1 MTARLQPL
9 ALLDSG
15 EIETPF
21 VDGFTVVS
29 ADDAERDRLTQLWQ
43 SEHGEAVAFIA
54 ASDLPKQPEER
65 AALASDVLRRELA
78 IAEAQEALVAAE
90 RKHNEALDGVGR
102 REDAATKALAALS
115 TPAEEPKVDT
125 TGLEGKVEQLANAV
139 IKGADVLA
147 RLQDEVAFDAANRHP
162 LQSKITR
169 VPVGDFETRVAKRRS
184 ILSDAANVGLIDS
197 GAAAN
202 LGRVLSS
209 LTPDKAT
216 DPMALELF
224 TRGTDIAELKAEWA
238 KHPLDA
244 EVGALDRQLGMARA
258 EVTRLEQTDSE
269 SSGGSSL
276 SIIEQALHIVLD
288 EQSDE
293 APDGQRQAARAL
305 KREMLDGPGPLM
317 DMSGWSTKPTAVSNA
332 RLDQARHALERLE
345 NERATLMSKHEA
357 KHGIDPTPQV
367 LAFEAEVVSYLGEF
381 VEADVLRTLS
391 ETRILPSF
399 PPALEVS
406 LRTGIQR
413 CEAQGAAV
421 KKELEAIEAARTSA
435 PPKSLGSRTEAMRAV
450 ADLEAHRR
458 ETTRVEQFVLA
469 ARRTLEARQADASSS
484 SPGTQRDAVLSFLED
499 RLAASDSP
507 MVFLNTFAG
516 VSEMVRISALD
527 RLVDAAASRSFVYLT
542 DDAATLAWA
551 QDNLGESAPVEN

>member
-1 MTARLQPL
+1 MTARLRPF

-29 ADDAERDRLTQLWQ
+29 ADAAARDRLTKLWQ

-54 ASDLPKQPEER
+54 ASDLPKQPEQR

-90 RKHNEALDGVGR
+90 QKHKEALDGVGR
-102 REDAATKALAALS
+102 REDAAKKALAALS

-139 IKGADVLA
+139 TKGADVLA
-147 RLQDEVAFDAANRHP
+147 RLADEVALDTANHHP

-169 VPVGDFETRVAKRRS
+169 VPVGDFETTVAKRRS

-216 DPMALELF
+216 DPMAVDLF
-224 TRGTDIAELKAEWA
+224 TRGTDIAALKAEWA

-258 EVTRLEQTDSE
+258 EVTRLEQTESE
-269 SSGGSSL
+269 PSGSSL

-317 DMSGWSTKPTAVSNA
+317 DMSGWSTKPAAVSNA

-345 NERATLMSKHEA
+345 NERAALMSKHEA

-367 LAFEAEVVSYLGEF
+367 VAFEAEVVSYLGEF
-381 VEADVLRTLS
+381 VEADALRILS

-413 CEAQGAAV
+413 AEAQGAAV

-458 ETTRVEQFVLA
+458 ETSRVEQFVLA
-469 ARRTLEARQADASSS
+469 ARRTLEARQSEASSS
-484 SPGTQRDAVLSFLED
+484 SPGTQRDAVLSFLEG
-499 RLAASDSP
+499 RLGASDSP
-507 MVFLNTFAG
+507 TVFLNTFAG
-516 VSEMVRISALD
+516 VSEMVRIAALD

-551 QDNLGESAPVEN
+551 QDNLGESAPVGN

>member
-1 MTARLQPL
+1 MTARLRPF
-9 ALLDSG
+9 ALLNSG

-29 ADDAERDRLTQLWQ
+29 ADAAARDRLTQMWQ

-54 ASDLPKQPEER
+54 ASDLPKQPEQR

-90 RKHNEALDGVGR
+90 QKHKEALDGVGR
-102 REDAATKALAALS
+102 REDAANKALAALS

-139 IKGADVLA
+139 TKGADVLA
-147 RLQDEVAFDAANRHP
+147 RLQDEVALDTANHHP

-169 VPVGDFETRVAKRRS
+169 VPVGDFETTVAKRRS

-209 LTPDKAT
+209 LTPDKAI
-216 DPMALELF
+216 DPMALDLF

-269 SSGGSSL
+269 PSGSSL

-293 APDGQRQAARAL
+293 ASDGQRQAARAL

-317 DMSGWSTKPTAVSNA
+317 DMSGWSTKQATVSNA

-345 NERATLMSKHEA
+345 SERATLMSKHQA

-381 VEADVLRTLS
+381 VEADALRILS

-413 CEAQGAAV
+413 AEAQGAAV

-469 ARRTLEARQADASSS
+469 ARRTLDARQSEASSS
-484 SPGTQRDAVLSFLED
+484 SPGTQRDAVLSFLEG
-499 RLAASDSP
+499 RLSASDSP
-507 MVFLNTFAG
+507 TVFLNTFAG

-551 QDNLGESAPVEN
+551 QDNLGESTPVGN

>member
-1 MTARLQPL
+1 MTARLRPFV
-9 ALLDSG
+9 LLNSG

-29 ADDAERDRLTQLWQ
+29 ADEAARDRLAQDWL
-43 SEHGEAVAFIA
+43 SEHGDAVAFVA
-54 ASDLPKQPEER
+54 ASDLPKHEER
-65 AALASDVLRRELA
+65 TALASDVLRRELA
-78 IAEAQEALVAAE
+78 IAEAQEALLAAE
-90 RKHNEALDGVGR
+90 EKHREAVDGVAR
-102 REDAATKALAALS
+102 REEAANKALAALS
-115 TPAEEPKVDT
+115 APAEEPKIDT

-139 IKGADVLA
+139 TKGADVLA
-147 RLQDEVAFDAANRHP
+147 RLEEAVAFDHANPHP

-169 VPVGDFETRVAKRRS
+169 VPVGDFESTVAKRRS

-197 GAAAN
+197 GAAAG

-216 DPMALELF
+216 DPMALDLF
-224 TRGTDIAELKAEWA
+224 TRGTEMAELKAEWA

-269 SSGGSSL
+269 PSGSSL

-317 DMSGWSTKPTAVSNA
+317 DMSGWSSKPAAVSNA
-332 RLDQARHALERLE
+332 RLDQARNALERLE
-345 NERATLMSKHEA
+345 HERSTLMAKHEA
-357 KHGIDPTPQV
+357 KHGADPTPQV
-367 LAFEAEVVSYLGEF
+367 RAFEEEVVSYLGEY
-381 VEADVLRTLS
+381 VEADALRVLS

-399 PPALEVS
+399 PPALEAS

-413 CEAQGAAV
+413 AEAQGAAV
-421 KKELEAIEAARTSA
+421 KKELEAIEVARTAA
-435 PPKSLGSRTEAMRAV
+435 PPKSLGSRTDAMRAV

-458 ETTRVEQFVLA
+458 ETARVEQFVDA
-469 ARRTLEARQADASSS
+469 ARRTLEARQSEASSS
-484 SPGTQRDAVLSFLED
+484 SPATQRDAVLGFLEE
-499 RLAASDSP
+499 RLTTSDAP
-507 MVFLNTFAG
+507 LVFVNTFA
-516 VSEMVRISALD
+516 SIPEMVRISALD
-527 RLVDAAASRSFVYLT
+527 RLVAAASDRAVVYLT
-542 DDAATLAWA
+542 DDAATLAWT
-551 QDNLGESAPVEN
+551 QDNLGEATPVGN

>member
-1 MTARLQPL
+1 MTARLRPF

-29 ADDAERDRLTQLWQ
+29 ANNTERDRLTKVWQ
-43 SEHGEAVAFIA
+43 SEHGEAVVFIA

-65 AALASDVLRRELA
+65 ATLASDVLRRELA

-90 RKHNEALDGVGR
+90 QKHREALDGVGR
-102 REDAATKALAALS
+102 REDAANKALAALS

-139 IKGADVLA
+139 TRGADVLA
-147 RLQDEVAFDAANRHP
+147 RLQDEVAFDTANRHP

-169 VPVGDFETRVAKRRS
+169 VPVGDLETTVAKRRS

-209 LTPDKAT
+209 LTPDRAT
-216 DPMALELF
+216 DPMALDLF
-224 TRGTDIAELKAEWA
+224 TRGTNIAELKAEWA

-258 EVTRLEQTDSE
+258 EVTRLEQTDGE
-269 SSGGSSL
+269 SSGSSL

-317 DMSGWSTKPTAVSNA
+317 DMSGWSTKPAAVSNA

-345 NERATLMSKHEA
+345 TERAALMSKHQA
-357 KHGIDPTPQV
+357 KYGIDPTPQV

-381 VEADVLRTLS
+381 VEADALRILS

-413 CEAQGAAV
+413 AEAQGAAV

-469 ARRTLEARQADASSS
+469 ARRTLEVRQSEASSS
-484 SPGTQRDAVLSFLED
+484 SPGTQRDAVLSFLEN
-499 RLAASDSP
+499 RLGASDSP
-507 MVFLNTFAG
+507 AVFLNTFAG

-551 QDNLGESAPVEN
+551 QNNLGESAPVGN

>member
-1 MTARLQPL
+1 MTARLRPF

-15 EIETPF
+15 EITSPF

-29 ADDAERDRLTQLWQ
+29 ADDTERDRLTKMWQ
-43 SEHGEAVAFIA
+43 AEHGESVVFIA

-65 AALASDVLRRELA
+65 PTLASDVLRRELA

-90 RKHNEALDGVGR
+90 QKHKEALDGVGR
-102 REDAATKALAALS
+102 REDAANKALAALS

-139 IKGADVLA
+139 TKGANVLA
-147 RLQDEVAFDAANRHP
+147 RLQDEVAFDTANRHS

-169 VPVGDFETRVAKRRS
+169 VPVGDFETTVAKRRS

-216 DPMALELF
+216 DPLALDLF

-258 EVTRLEQTDSE
+258 EVTRLEQTDGE
-269 SSGGSSL
+269 SSGSSL

-317 DMSGWSTKPTAVSNA
+317 DMSGWSTKPAAVSNA

-345 NERATLMSKHEA
+345 TERAALMSKHEA
-357 KHGIDPTPQV
+357 KYGIDPTPQV

-381 VEADVLRTLS
+381 VEADALRILS

-399 PPALEVS
+399 PRALEVS

-413 CEAQGAAV
+413 AEAQRAAV

-469 ARRTLEARQADASSS
+469 ARRTLEARQSEASSS
-484 SPGTQRDAVLSFLED
+484 SPGTQRDVVLSFLED
-499 RLAASDSP
+499 RLGASDSP
-507 MVFLNTFAG
+507 TVFLNTFAG

-527 RLVDAAASRSFVYLT
+527 RLVDAAANRSFVYLT
-542 DDAATLAWA
+542 DDAATLAWG
-551 QDNLGESAPVEN
+551 QNNLGESAPVGN

>member
-1 MTARLQPL
+1 MTARLRPF

-29 ADDAERDRLTQLWQ
+29 ADDTERDRLTKMWQ
-43 SEHGEAVAFIA
+43 SEHGEAVVFIA
-54 ASDLPKQPEER
+54 ASDLPKRPQER
-65 AALASDVLRRELA
+65 ATLASDVLRRELA

-90 RKHNEALDGVGR
+90 QKHKEALDGVGR
-102 REDAATKALAALS
+102 REDAANKALAALS

-125 TGLEGKVEQLANAV
+125 TGLEGKVEQLANRV
-139 IKGADVLA
+139 TKGADVLA
-147 RLQDEVAFDAANRHP
+147 RLQDEVAFDTANRHP

-169 VPVGDFETRVAKRRS
+169 VPVGDFETTVAKRRS

-216 DPMALELF
+216 DPLALDLF

-258 EVTRLEQTDSE
+258 EVTRLEQTDGE
-269 SSGGSSL
+269 SSGSSL

-317 DMSGWSTKPTAVSNA
+317 DMSGWSTKPAAVSNA

-345 NERATLMSKHEA
+345 NERATLMAKHEV
-357 KHGIDPTPQV
+357 KYGIDPTPQV
-367 LAFEAEVVSYLGEF
+367 LAFEAEVVSYLGES
-381 VEADVLRTLS
+381 VEADALRILS

-413 CEAQGAAV
+413 AEAQGAAV

-469 ARRTLEARQADASSS
+469 ARRTLEARQSEASSS

-499 RLAASDSP
+499 RLGASDSP
-507 MVFLNTFAG
+507 TVFLNTFAG

-551 QDNLGESAPVEN
+551 QNNLGESAPVGN

>member
-29 ADDAERDRLTQLWQ
+29 ADDAERDRLTQMWQ
-43 SEHGEAVAFIA
+43 LEHGEAVAFIA

-90 RKHNEALDGVGR
+90 QKHKEALDGVGR
-102 REDAATKALAALS
+102 REDAANKALAALS

-139 IKGADVLA
+139 TKGADVLA

-216 DPMALELF
+216 DPMALDLF

-258 EVTRLEQTDSE
+258 EVTRLEQTESE
-269 SSGGSSL
+269 PSGSSL

-345 NERATLMSKHEA
+345 NERAALMSKHEA
-357 KHGIDPTPQV
+357 KYGIDPTPQV

-381 VEADVLRTLS
+381 VEADALRILS

-413 CEAQGAAV
+413 SEAQGAAV

-469 ARRTLEARQADASSS
+469 ARRTLEARQSEASSS
-484 SPGTQRDAVLSFLED
+484 SPATQRDAVLSFLED
-499 RLAASDSP
+499 RLGASDTP

-527 RLVDAAASRSFVYLT
+527 RLVDAAANRSVVYLT

-551 QDNLGESAPVEN
+551 QDNLGESTPVGN

>member
-1 MTARLQPL
+1 MTARLRPF
-9 ALLDSG
+9 ALLHVG
-15 EIETPF
+15 ELETPL

-29 ADDAERDRLTQLWQ
+29 ADHAERDRLTNKWQ
-43 SEHGEAVAFIA
+43 AEHGAAVVFIA
-54 ASDLPKQPEER
+54 ASDLPKQPAER

-90 RKHNEALDGVGR
+90 EKHKEALDGVGR
-102 REDAATKALAALS
+102 REDAANKALAALS
-115 TPAEEPKVDT
+115 APAEEPKIDT
-125 TGLEGKVEQLANAV
+125 TGLEGKVEQLAHAV
-139 IKGADVLA
+139 TKGADVLA
-147 RLQDEVAFDAANRHP
+147 RLVDEVAFDAANRHP

-169 VPVGDFETRVAKRRS
+169 VPVGDFETTVAKRRS

-209 LTPDKAT
+209 LTPDKAK

-224 TRGTDIAELKAEWA
+224 ARGTDVAALKAEWA

-269 SSGGSSL
+269 SSGSSL

-317 DMSGWSTKPTAVSNA
+317 DMSGWSTKPAAVSNA

-345 NERATLMSKHEA
+345 NERTALMSKHEA
-357 KHGIDPTPQV
+357 KFGIDPTPQV
-367 LAFEAEVVSYLGEF
+367 LAFEAEVASYLGEY
-381 VEADVLRTLS
+381 VEADALLILS

-413 CEAQGAAV
+413 AEAQGTAV
-421 KKELEAIEAARTSA
+421 KKELEAIEAARIAA

-458 ETTRVEQFVLA
+458 ETTRVEQFVMA
-469 ARRTLEARQADASSS
+469 ARQTLEARQSEASNS

-499 RLAASDSP
+499 RLGASDSP
-507 MVFLNTFAG
+507 MVFLDTFAG

-527 RLVDAAASRSFVYLT
+527 RLVDAAADRSVVYLT

-551 QDNLGESAPVEN
+551 QDNLGESAPVRN

>member
-1 MTARLQPL
+1 MTARLRPFV
-9 ALLDSG
+9 LLNSG

-29 ADDAERDRLTQLWQ
+29 ADEAARDRLTQAWL
-43 SEHGEAVAFIA
+43 SEHGETVAFVA
-54 ASDLPKQPEER
+54 ASDLPKQEER
-65 AALASDVLRRELA
+65 TALASDVLRRELA
-78 IAEAQEALVAAE
+78 IAEAQEALLAAE
-90 RKHNEALDGVGR
+90 QKHREALDGVGR
-102 REDAATKALAALS
+102 REEAANKALAALS
-115 TPAEEPKVDT
+115 APAEEPKIDT

-139 IKGADVLA
+139 IKGADVLI
-147 RLQDEVAFDAANRHP
+147 RLEEEVAFDQANRHP
-162 LQSKITR
+162 LQAKITR
-169 VPVGDFETRVAKRRS
+169 VPVGDFETTVAKRRS

-197 GAAAN
+197 GAAAG

-216 DPMALELF
+216 DPMAIDLF
-224 TRGTDIAELKAEWA
+224 TRGTEIAALKAEWA

-258 EVTRLEQTDSE
+258 EVTRLEQTESE
-269 SSGGSSL
+269 PSSGGL

-317 DMSGWSTKPTAVSNA
+317 DLSGWSSKPASVSNA
-332 RLDQARHALERLE
+332 RLDQARNALERLE
-345 NERATLMSKHEA
+345 HERSTLMAKHEA
-357 KHGIDPTPQV
+357 KHGADPTPQV

-381 VEADVLRTLS
+381 VEADALRVLS

-413 CEAQGAAV
+413 AEAQGAAV
-421 KKELEAIEAARTSA
+421 KKELEAIEVARTAA
-435 PPKSLGSRTEAMRAV
+435 PPKSLGSRTDAMRAV

-458 ETTRVEQFVLA
+458 ETTRVEQFVEA
-469 ARRTLEARQADASSS
+469 ARRTLETRQSEATSS
-484 SPGTQRDAVLSFLED
+484 SPATQRDTVLSFLEE
-499 RLAASDSP
+499 RLTTSDTP
-507 MVFLNTFAG
+507 LVFVNTFSG
-516 VSEMVRISALD
+516 VPEMVRISALD
-527 RLVDAAASRSFVYLT
+527 RLIESDRAVVYLT
-542 DDAATLAWA
+542 DDAATLAWT
-551 QDNLGESAPVEN
+551 QDNLGDATSVGN

>member
-1 MTARLQPL
+1 MTARLQPF
-9 ALLDSG
+9 ALLNSG

-29 ADDAERDRLTQLWQ
+29 ADDAERNRLTQMWQ
-43 SEHGEAVAFIA
+43 SEHGQAVSFIA

-90 RKHNEALDGVGR
+90 AKHKEALDGVGR
-102 REDAATKALAALS
+102 REDAANKALAALS

-139 IKGADVLA
+139 TKGADVLA

-169 VPVGDFETRVAKRRS
+169 VPVGDFDTRVAKRRS

-216 DPMALELF
+216 DPMAIDLF
-224 TRGTDIAELKAEWA
+224 TRGTEIAELKAEWA

-269 SSGGSSL
+269 PSGGSSL

-317 DMSGWSTKPTAVSNA
+317 DMSGWSTKPAAVSNA

-381 VEADVLRTLS
+381 VEGDALQILS

-413 CEAQGAAV
+413 SEAQGAAV

-469 ARRTLEARQADASSS
+469 ARRTLEARQSEASSS

-499 RLAASDSP
+499 RLGTSDSP

-527 RLVDAAASRSFVYLT
+527 RLVEAAASRSFVYLT

-551 QDNLGESAPVEN
+551 QDNLGESAPVGN

>member
-1 MTARLQPL
+1 MTARLRPFASL
-9 ALLDSG
+9 NSG

-29 ADDAERDRLTQLWQ
+29 ADAAERDRLTKMWQ
-43 SEHGEAVAFIA
+43 SEHGEAVAFIT
-54 ASDLPKQPEER
+54 ASDLPKQPEPR

-78 IAEAQEALVAAE
+78 IAEAQEDLVAAE
-90 RKHNEALDGVGR
+90 QKHKEALDGVGR
-102 REDAATKALAALS
+102 REDAANKALAALS

-139 IKGADVLA
+139 TKGADVLA
-147 RLQDEVAFDAANRHP
+147 RLQDEVAFDAANSHP

-169 VPVGDFETRVAKRRS
+169 VPVAEIETTVAKRRS

-216 DPMALELF
+216 DPMALDLF
-224 TRGTDIAELKAEWA
+224 TRGTEVAALKAEWA

-258 EVTRLEQTDSE
+258 EVTRLEQTESE
-269 SSGGSSL
+269 PSGSSL

-317 DMSGWSTKPTAVSNA
+317 DMSGWSTKPAAVSNA

-345 NERATLMSKHEA
+345 NERAALMSKHQA
-357 KHGIDPTPQV
+357 KYGIDPTPQV

-381 VEADVLRTLS
+381 VEADALRILS

-413 CEAQGAAV
+413 AEAQGAAV

-469 ARRTLEARQADASSS
+469 ARRTLEARQSEASSS

-499 RLAASDSP
+499 RLGASDSP

-551 QDNLGESAPVEN
+551 QNNLGESAPVGN

>member
-1 MTARLQPL
+1 MTARLRPF
-9 ALLDSG
+9 ALLNSG

-29 ADDAERDRLTQLWQ
+29 ADNAERDRLTQMWQ

-54 ASDLPKQPEER
+54 ASDLPKQQAER

-78 IAEAQEALVAAE
+78 IAEAQEALAAAE
-90 RKHNEALDGVGR
+90 EKHKEALDGVGR
-102 REDAATKALAALS
+102 REDAANKALAALS

-139 IKGADVLA
+139 TKGADVLA
-147 RLQDEVAFDAANRHP
+147 RLQQEVAFDTGNRHP

-169 VPVGDFETRVAKRRS
+169 VPVGDFETTVARRRS

-216 DPMALELF
+216 DPMAIDLF

-258 EVTRLEQTDSE
+258 EVARLEQTDGEPS
-269 SSGGSSL
+269 GSSL

-317 DMSGWSTKPTAVSNA
+317 DMSGWSTKPAAVSNA

-345 NERATLMSKHEA
+345 NERATLMAKHEA
-357 KHGIDPTPQV
+357 KYGIDPTPQV

-381 VEADVLRTLS
+381 VEADALRILS

-413 CEAQGAAV
+413 AEAQGAAV

-469 ARRTLEARQADASSS
+469 ARRTLEARQSEASSS
-484 SPGTQRDAVLSFLED
+484 SPGTQRDALLSFLED
-499 RLAASDSP
+499 RLSTSDSP

-527 RLVDAAASRSFVYLT
+527 RLVEAAASRSFVYLT
-542 DDAATLAWA
+542 NDAATLAWA
-551 QDNLGESAPVEN
+551 QDNLGESAPVGN

>member
-1 MTARLQPL
+1 MTARLRPF

-29 ADDAERDRLTQLWQ
+29 ADNTERDRLTKVWQ
-43 SEHGEAVAFIA
+43 SEHGEAVVFIA

-65 AALASDVLRRELA
+65 ATLASDVLRRELA

-90 RKHNEALDGVGR
+90 QKHREALDGVGR
-102 REDAATKALAALS
+102 REDAANKALAALS

-139 IKGADVLA
+139 TRGADVLA
-147 RLQDEVAFDAANRHP
+147 RLQDEVAFDTANRHP

-169 VPVGDFETRVAKRRS
+169 VPVGDLETTVAKRRS

-209 LTPDKAT
+209 LTPDRAT
-216 DPMALELF
+216 DPMALDLF
-224 TRGTDIAELKAEWA
+224 TRGTNIAELKAEWA

-258 EVTRLEQTDSE
+258 EVTRLEQTDGE
-269 SSGGSSL
+269 SSGSSL

-317 DMSGWSTKPTAVSNA
+317 DMSGWSTKPAAVSNA

-345 NERATLMSKHEA
+345 TERAALMSKHQA
-357 KHGIDPTPQV
+357 KYGIDPTPQV

-381 VEADVLRTLS
+381 VEADALRILS

-413 CEAQGAAV
+413 AEAQGAAV

-469 ARRTLEARQADASSS
+469 ARRTLEVRQSEASSS
-484 SPGTQRDAVLSFLED
+484 SPGTQRDAVLSFLEN
-499 RLAASDSP
+499 RLGASDSP
-507 MVFLNTFAG
+507 AVFLNTFAG

-551 QDNLGESAPVEN
+551 QNNLGESAPVGN

>member
-1 MTARLQPL
+1 MTARLRPF
-9 ALLDSG
+9 ALLNSG

-29 ADDAERDRLTQLWQ
+29 ADNAERDRLTQMWQ

-54 ASDLPKQPEER
+54 ASDLPKQQAER

-78 IAEAQEALVAAE
+78 IAEAQEALAAAE
-90 RKHNEALDGVGR
+90 EKHKEALDGVGR
-102 REDAATKALAALS
+102 REDAANKALAALS

-139 IKGADVLA
+139 TKGADVLA
-147 RLQDEVAFDAANRHP
+147 RLQQEVAFDTGNRHP

-169 VPVGDFETRVAKRRS
+169 VPVGDFETTVARRRS

-216 DPMALELF
+216 DPMAIDLF

-258 EVTRLEQTDSE
+258 EVARLEQTDGEPS
-269 SSGGSSL
+269 GSSL

-317 DMSGWSTKPTAVSNA
+317 DMSGWSTKPAAVSNA
-332 RLDQARHALERLE
+332 RLDQARHTLERLK
-345 NERATLMSKHEA
+345 NERATLMAKHEA
-357 KHGIDPTPQV
+357 KYGIDPTPQV

-381 VEADVLRTLS
+381 VEADALRILS

-413 CEAQGAAV
+413 AEAQGAAV

-435 PPKSLGSRTEAMRAV
+435 PPKSLGSRTEAIRAV

-469 ARRTLEARQADASSS
+469 ARRTLEARQSEASSS
-484 SPGTQRDAVLSFLED
+484 SPGTQRDALLSFLED
-499 RLAASDSP
+499 RLSTSDSP

-527 RLVDAAASRSFVYLT
+527 RLVEAAASRSFVYLT
-542 DDAATLAWA
+542 NDAATLAWA
-551 QDNLGESAPVEN
+551 QDNLGESAPVGN

>member
-1 MTARLQPL
+1 MTARLRPF

-29 ADDAERDRLTQLWQ
+29 ADAAARDRLTKLWQ

-54 ASDLPKQPEER
+54 ASDLPKQPEQR

-90 RKHNEALDGVGR
+90 QKHKEALDGVGR
-102 REDAATKALAALS
+102 REDAAKKALAALS

-139 IKGADVLA
+139 TKGADVLA
-147 RLQDEVAFDAANRHP
+147 RLADEVALDTANHHP

-169 VPVGDFETRVAKRRS
+169 VPVGDFETTVAKRRS

-216 DPMALELF
+216 DPMAVDLF
-224 TRGTDIAELKAEWA
+224 TRGTDIAALKAEWA

-258 EVTRLEQTDSE
+258 EVTRLEQTESE
-269 SSGGSSL
+269 PSGSSL

-317 DMSGWSTKPTAVSNA
+317 DMSGWSTKPAAVSNA

-345 NERATLMSKHEA
+345 NERAALMSKHEA

-367 LAFEAEVVSYLGEF
+367 VAFEAEVVSYLGEF
-381 VEADVLRTLS
+381 VEADALRILS

-413 CEAQGAAV
+413 AEAQGAAV

-458 ETTRVEQFVLA
+458 ETARVEQFVLA
-469 ARRTLEARQADASSS
+469 ARRTLEARQSEASSS
-484 SPGTQRDAVLSFLED
+484 SPGTQRDAVLSFLEG
-499 RLAASDSP
+499 RLGASDSP
-507 MVFLNTFAG
+507 TVFLNTFAG
-516 VSEMVRISALD
+516 VSEMVRIAALD

-551 QDNLGESAPVEN
+551 QDNLGESAPVGN

>member
-1 MTARLQPL
+1 MTARLRPF
-9 ALLDSG
+9 ALLNSG

-29 ADDAERDRLTQLWQ
+29 ADDAERNRLTKMWQ
-43 SEHGEAVAFIA
+43 SEHGGAVAFIA
-54 ASDLPKQPEER
+54 ASDLPRQPEER

-78 IAEAQEALVAAE
+78 IAEAQEAFAAAE
-90 RKHNEALDGVGR
+90 QKHKEALDGVGR
-102 REDAATKALAALS
+102 REDAANKALAALS

-139 IKGADVLA
+139 TKGADVLA
-147 RLQDEVAFDAANRHP
+147 RLQDEVAFDAANSHP

-169 VPVGDFETRVAKRRS
+169 VPIGVLETTVAKRRS

-209 LTPDKAT
+209 LTADKAT
-216 DPMALELF
+216 DPMALDLF
-224 TRGTDIAELKAEWA
+224 TRGTGIAELKAEWA

-258 EVTRLEQTDSE
+258 EVTRLEQTSSE
-269 SSGGSSL
+269 PSGGSL

-317 DMSGWSTKPTAVSNA
+317 DMSGWSTKPAAVSNA

-357 KHGIDPTPQV
+357 KYGIDPTPQV

-381 VEADVLRTLS
+381 VEADALRILS

-406 LRTGIQR
+406 LRAGIQR
-413 CEAQGAAV
+413 AEAQGAAV

-469 ARRTLEARQADASSS
+469 ARRTLEARQSEASSS

-499 RLAASDSP
+499 RLGASDSP
-507 MVFLNTFAG
+507 TIFLNTFAG

-551 QDNLGESAPVEN
+551 QDNLGESARFGN